1 MNFKNKYR
9 FNGGLGE
16 LLVNSNIVI
25 FIFCLYLEKIER

>member
-9 FNGGLGE
+9 FNGDRGK

-25 FIFCLYLEKIER
+25 FIFCLSLEKVER